1 LQKPPVLAI
10 ALISGAALAYE
21 ILLMRLLSIIHWHHF
36 AYMIISVALLGYG
49 ASGSF
54 LAINRERLEGKFSSV
69 FIINAALFGLTS
81 LSCYLLAQSLP
92 FNALETLWDPQ
103 QPLWLL
109 LIYLL
114 LFIPFFCAANCICL
128 SFSEFPQQLHRVYFY
143 DLLGAG
149 FGAVL
154 AIAAL
159 FLFMPMAALRSVA
172 LLGLVTALV
181 AVIELKPGN
190 HRGKFVLFIV
200 ISMIAIS
207 SLGLTM
213 KLSQF
218 KGLSQALAAQGARV
232 LDNRSSPLGLL
243 TTVESTVMPFR
254 HAPGLSLN
262 TPVVPPPQLAI
273 FTDGDGMSMMTSQS
287 GPAANLDYLDYVT
300 SALPY
305 HVLLPSLQGRAPEV
319 LVLGAGGGTD
329 VLQALHL
336 GASTVDAVEVNAQLV
351 RLVREKFGDF
361 SGGLYEDPRVSIRI
375 GEARGFVSAS
385 SRQWD
390 LIQLALL
397 DSFGASAAGL
407 HALSE
412 NYLYTVEAI
421 QAFLGKL
428 RPDGILAITR
438 WIKLPPR
445 DGLKMLA
452 TAATSLEESGIS
464 HPGDHIM
471 MIRGWNTSTLLLRK
485 RAFSSK
491 EISRLRT
498 FCQDRWFDLI
508 HYPGIR
514 EGEPNRFNQLRQA
527 WFYQGAQQLLD
538 ERRASFLDQYKF
550 DIRPATDDRPYFFQ
564 FLKWSS
570 LPEILALREQG
581 GLPLLEQGYLIL
593 VATLAQAAVASLV
606 LILLPLWVGSSV
618 KRREPIG
625 LWRIFAYFLAIGFAF
640 MLIEIAFIQKF
651 ILFLS
656 HPLYAVA
663 VVLSAFLVCAGL
675 GSAASGKWGAKFP
688 IYPVVAGIAVLA
700 ILYLFLLPP
709 IFQQLIG
716 LPDAAK
722 IAISAALI
730 APLAFLMGMP
740 FPLGLSEVAKTM
752 PSGVAWAWGINGCA
766 SVMGAVL
773 ATILAIHTGFVIV
786 ILLAILLYFLA
797 ATASPKAIHPQL

>member
-1 LQKPPVLAI
+1 MQKPPVLAI

-54 LAINRERLEGKFSSV
+54 LAINRERLKGKFSSAFV
-69 FIINAALFGLTS
+69 INAALFGLTS
-81 LSCYLLAQSLP
+81 LSCFLLAQSLP
-92 FNALETLWDPQ
+92 FNALETLWDPR

-159 FLFMPMAALRSVA
+159 FLFMPMAALRAVA

-200 ISMIAIS
+200 ISTVAVS
-207 SLGLTM
+207 SPELTM

-218 KGLSQALAAQGARV
+218 KGLSQALAVQGARV

-262 TPVVPPPQLAI
+262 TPAVPPSQLAI

-287 GPAANLDYLDYVT
+287 GSGANLDYLDYVT

-305 HVLLPSLQGRAPEV
+305 HVLLPSLQGRAPDV

-336 GASTVDAVEVNAQLV
+336 GAFRVDAVEVNAQLV
-351 RLVREKFGDF
+351 SLVSETFAGF
-361 SGGLYEDPRVSIRI
+361 SGGLYEDPRVSIHI

-445 DGLKMLA
+445 DGLKLLA

-485 RAFSSK
+485 QAFSSE

-550 DIRPATDDRPYFFQ
+550 DIHPATDDRPYFFQ

-606 LILLPLWVGSSV
+606 LILLPLWVGSV
-618 KRREPIG
+618 AKRREHQG
-625 LWRIFAYFLAIGFAF
+625 LWRVFAYFLAIGFAF

-675 GSAASGKWGAKFP
+675 GSAASGKWGSKFP

-700 ILYLFLLPP
+700 MLYLFLLPP

-722 IAISAALI
+722 IGISAALI

-740 FPLGLSEVAKTM
+740 FPLGLSQVAKTM

-773 ATILAIHTGFVIV
+773 ATILAIHTGFVFV
-786 ILLAILLYFLA
+786 VVLAILLYFLA
-797 ATASPKAIHPQL
+797 ATASPKPIQPQL

>member
-54 LAINRERLEGKFSSV
+54 LAINRERLKGKFSSAFV
-69 FIINAALFGLTS
+69 INAALFGLTS
-81 LSCYLLAQSLP
+81 LSCFLLAQSLP
-92 FNALETLWDPQ
+92 FNALETLWDPR

-159 FLFMPMAALRSVA
+159 FLFMPMAALRAVA

-200 ISMIAIS
+200 ISTVAVS
-207 SLGLTM
+207 SPELTM

-218 KGLSQALAAQGARV
+218 KGLSQALAVQGARV

-262 TPVVPPPQLAI
+262 TPAVPPSQLAI

-287 GPAANLDYLDYVT
+287 GSGANLDYLDYVT

-305 HVLLPSLQGRAPEV
+305 HVLLPSLQGRAPDV

-336 GASTVDAVEVNAQLV
+336 GAFRVDAVEVNAQLV
-351 RLVREKFGDF
+351 SLVSETFAGF
-361 SGGLYEDPRVSIRI
+361 SGGLYEDPRVSIHI

-445 DGLKMLA
+445 DGLKLLA

-485 RAFSSK
+485 QAFSSE

-550 DIRPATDDRPYFFQ
+550 DIHPATDDRPYFFQ

-606 LILLPLWVGSSV
+606 LILLPLWVGSV
-618 KRREPIG
+618 AKRREHQG
-625 LWRIFAYFLAIGFAF
+625 LWRVFAYFLAIGFAF

-675 GSAASGKWGAKFP
+675 GSAASGKWGSKFP

-700 ILYLFLLPP
+700 MLYLFLLPP

-722 IAISAALI
+722 IGISAALI

-740 FPLGLSEVAKTM
+740 FPLGLSQVAKTM

-773 ATILAIHTGFVIV
+773 ATILAIHTGFVFV
-786 ILLAILLYFLA
+786 VVLAILLYFLA
-797 ATASPKAIHPQL
+797 ATASPKPIQPQL